1 MAKLVSKVYGDALFS
16 LSLEDNRLD
25 EVWEEVRMFSSALG
39 ENTEFTDIMAHPDM
53 TQEKALALLDEAFG
67 GKLSD
72 VMMGF
77 LQVLV
82 KKGRFSEILSVLDY
96 FQKQAKEY
104 KGIGV
109 VYVTTPS
116 ELTGEQKSDIAEKL
130 TQTSGYETLEM
141 NYEIDK
147 SLLGGIRIRIG
158 DRVLDNSIQTKLE
171 EMTRSLSK
179 VRV

>member
-16 LSLEDNRLD
+16 LALEENRLD
-25 EVWEEVRMFSSALG
+25 EIWDEVKGLESALS
-39 ENTEFTDIMAHPDM
+39 ENKEFIMAHPEM
-53 TQEKALALLDEAFG
+53 TREKSLAMIDEAFQ

-82 KKGRFSEILSVLDY
+82 KKGRFGEILSVLDH
-96 FQKQAKEY
+96 FQRETKEY
-104 KGIGV
+104 KKIGV
-109 VYVTTPS
+109 VYVTTPT
-116 ELTGEQKSDIAEKL
+116 ELTGAQKESIVERLD
-130 TQTSGYETLEM
+130 QTAGYDSLEM
-141 NYEIDK
+141 NYIVD
-147 SLLGGIRIRIG
+147 SGLLGGIRIRIG
-158 DRVLDNSIQTKLE
+158 DRVVDNSIQTKLE

>member
-16 LSLEDNRLD
+16 LALEENKLD
-25 EVWEEVRMFSSALG
+25 EVWEEVKLLSSALQ
-39 ENTEFTDIMAHPDM
+39 ENKEFTNLMTHPDM
-53 TQEKALALLDEAFG
+53 TQEKGLALLEEAFG

-77 LQVLV
+77 FQVLV

-96 FQKQAKEY
+96 FQKEAKEY
-104 KGIGV
+104 KKIGV
-109 VYVTTPS
+109 VYVTTPTG
-116 ELTGEQKSDIAEKL
+116 LTEEQKSSIVERL
-130 TQTSGYETLEM
+130 TQISGYQSLEM
-141 NYEIDK
+141 NYVVDPG
-147 SLLGGIRIRIG
+147 LLGGIRIRIG
-158 DRVLDNSIQTKLE
+158 DRVVDNSIQTKLE

>member
-16 LSLEDNRLD
+16 LAKEEDRLD
-25 EVWEEVRMFSSALG
+25 ETWEEVRNLSLALK
-39 ENTEFTDIMAHPDM
+39 ENKEFTGIMTHPDM
-53 TQEKALALLDEAFG
+53 TQEKGLALLEEAFG

-72 VMMGF
+72 IMMGF

-82 KKGRFSEILSVLDY
+82 RKGRFSEVLSVLDY
-96 FQKQAKEY
+96 FEKET
-104 KGIGV
+104 KEFKRIGV
-109 VYVTTPS
+109 VYVTTPA
-116 ELTGEQKSDIAEKL
+116 ELTGTQKSGIEEKL
-130 TQTSGYETLEM
+130 IQTSGYQSLEM
-141 NYEIDK
+141 NYTIDER
-147 SLLGGIRIRIG
+147 LLGGIRIRIG

>member
-16 LSLEDNRLD
+16 LALEENKLD
-25 EVWEEVRMFSSALG
+25 EVWEEVKLLSSALQ
-39 ENTEFTDIMAHPDM
+39 ENKEFTNMMTHPDM
-53 TQEKALALLDEAFG
+53 TQEKGLALLEEAFG

-77 LQVLV
+77 FQVLV

-96 FQKQAKEY
+96 FQKEAKEY
-104 KGIGV
+104 KKIGV
-109 VYVTTPS
+109 VYVTTPTG
-116 ELTGEQKSDIAEKL
+116 LTEEQKSSIVERL
-130 TQTSGYETLEM
+130 TQISGYQSLEM
-141 NYEIDK
+141 NYVVDPG
-147 SLLGGIRIRIG
+147 LLGGIRIRIG
-158 DRVLDNSIQTKLE
+158 NRVVDNSIQTKLE

>member
-16 LSLEDNRLD
+16 LALEENKLD
-25 EVWEEVRMFSSALG
+25 EIWEEVKVLEDALT
-39 ENTEFTDIMAHPDM
+39 ENKEFMEIMAHPEM
-53 TQEKALALLDEAFG
+53 TKEKGLALMDEAFK

-82 KKGRFSEILSVLDY
+82 NKGRFNEILSVLEH
-96 FQKQAKEY
+96 FQRETKEY
-104 KGIGV
+104 KKIGV
-109 VYVTTPS
+109 VYVTTP
-116 ELTGEQKSDIAEKL
+116 EALTEAQKTSIVQKL
-130 TQTSGYETLEM
+130 TETSGYESLEM
-141 NYEIDK
+141 NYIEDA

-158 DRVLDNSIQTKLE
+158 DRVVDNSIQTKLE
-171 EMTRSLSK
+171 EMTRSLTK

>member
-16 LSLEDNRLD
+16 LALEEGNLD
-25 EVWEEVRMFSSALG
+25 EIWEEVKMLAIALK
-39 ENTEFTDIMAHPDM
+39 ENDEFTGIMTHPEM
-53 TQEKALALLDEAFG
+53 TREKGLALLDEAFQ

-82 KKGRFSEILSVLDY
+82 KKGRFNEILPVLDY
-96 FQKQAKEY
+96 FQRQAKEY
-104 KGIGV
+104 NKIGV
-109 VYVTTPS
+109 VDVTTPIA
-116 ELTGEQKSDIAEKL
+116 LTGEQKTGIEEKL
-130 TQTSGYETLEM
+130 TQTSGYQSLEM
-141 NYEIDK
+141 NYIVNPD
-147 SLLGGIRIRIG
+147 LLGGIRIRIG
-158 DRVLDNSIQTKLE
+158 DRVVDNSIQTKLE

>member
-16 LSLEDNRLD
+16 LALEENKLD
-25 EVWEEVRMFSSALG
+25 EVWEEVKLLSSALQ
-39 ENTEFTDIMAHPDM
+39 ENKEFTNMMTPPDM
-53 TQEKALALLDEAFG
+53 TQEKGLALLEEAFG

-77 LQVLV
+77 FQVLV

-96 FQKQAKEY
+96 FQKEAKEY
-104 KGIGV
+104 KKIGV
-109 VYVTTPS
+109 VYVTTPTG
-116 ELTGEQKSDIAEKL
+116 LTEEQKSSIVERL
-130 TQTSGYETLEM
+130 TQISGYQSLEM
-141 NYEIDK
+141 NYVVDPG
-147 SLLGGIRIRIG
+147 LLGGIRIRIG
-158 DRVLDNSIQTKLE
+158 DRVVDNSIQTKLE

>member
-16 LSLEDNRLD
+16 LALEEDRLD
-25 EVWEEVRMFSSALG
+25 EVWDEVRTLSAALR
-39 ENTEFTDIMAHPDM
+39 ENKEFTDIMTHPDM
-53 TQEKALALLDEAFG
+53 TQEKGLALLDEAFG

-82 KKGRFSEILSVLDY
+82 RKGRFSEILSVLDY
-96 FQKQAKEY
+96 FQKEAKEY
-104 KGIGV
+104 KKIGV
-109 VYVTTPS
+109 VYVATPTP
-116 ELTGEQKSDIAEKL
+116 LTEEQKERIVERL
-130 TQTSGYETLEM
+130 TQTSGYESLEM
-141 NYEIDK
+141 NYAVEE

-158 DRVLDNSIQTKLE
+158 DRVVDNSIRTKLE

>member
-39 ENTEFTDIMAHPDM
+39 ENAEFTDIMTHPDM

-104 KGIGV
+104 KRIGV

-116 ELTGEQKSDIAEKL
+116 ELTGEQKSGIAEKL

>member
-25 EVWEEVRMFSSALG
+25 EIWEEVRMFSSALD
-39 ENTEFTDIMAHPDM
+39 ENTEFTSIMTHPDM

-104 KGIGV
+104 KRIGV

-116 ELTGEQKSDIAEKL
+116 ELTGEQKSGIAEKL

-141 NYEIDK
+141 NYEIDE

-171 EMTRSLSK
+171 AMTRSLSK

>member
-39 ENTEFTDIMAHPDM
+39 ENAEFTGIMAHPDM

-104 KGIGV
+104 KRIGV

-116 ELTGEQKSDIAEKL
+116 ELTGEQKSGIAEKL

>member
-16 LSLEDNRLD
+16 LALEENKLD
-25 EVWEEVRMFSSALG
+25 EVWEEVKLLSSALQ
-39 ENTEFTDIMAHPDM
+39 ENKEFTNMMTHPDM
-53 TQEKALALLDEAFG
+53 TQEKGLALLEEAFG

-77 LQVLV
+77 FQVLV

-96 FQKQAKEY
+96 FQKEAKEY
-104 KGIGV
+104 KKIGV
-109 VYVTTPS
+109 VYVTSPTG
-116 ELTGEQKSDIAEKL
+116 LTEEQQSSIVERL
-130 TQTSGYETLEM
+130 TQISGYQSLEM
-141 NYEIDK
+141 NYVVDPG
-147 SLLGGIRIRIG
+147 LLGGIRIRIG
-158 DRVLDNSIQTKLE
+158 DRVVDNSIQTKLE

>member
-16 LSLEDNRLD
+16 LALEENKLD
-25 EVWEEVRMFSSALG
+25 EVWEEVKLLSSALQ
-39 ENTEFTDIMAHPDM
+39 ESKEFTNMMTHPDM
-53 TQEKALALLDEAFG
+53 TQEKGLALLEEAFG

-77 LQVLV
+77 FQVLV

-96 FQKQAKEY
+96 FQKEAKEY
-104 KGIGV
+104 KKIGV
-109 VYVTTPS
+109 VYVTTPTG
-116 ELTGEQKSDIAEKL
+116 LTEEQKSSIVERL
-130 TQTSGYETLEM
+130 TQISGYQSLEM
-141 NYEIDK
+141 NYVVDPG
-147 SLLGGIRIRIG
+147 LLGGIRIRIG
-158 DRVLDNSIQTKLE
+158 DRVVDNSIQTKLE

>member
-16 LSLEDNRLD
+16 LALEENKLD
-25 EVWEEVRMFSSALG
+25 EVWEEVKLLSSALQ
-39 ENTEFTDIMAHPDM
+39 ENKEFTNMMTHPDM
-53 TQEKALALLDEAFG
+53 TQEKGIALLEEAFG

-77 LQVLV
+77 FQVLV

-96 FQKQAKEY
+96 FQKEAKEY
-104 KGIGV
+104 KKIGV
-109 VYVTTPS
+109 VYVTTPTG
-116 ELTGEQKSDIAEKL
+116 LTEEQKSSIVERL
-130 TQTSGYETLEM
+130 TQISGYQTLEM
-141 NYEIDK
+141 NYVVDPG
-147 SLLGGIRIRIG
+147 LLGGIRIRIG
-158 DRVLDNSIQTKLE
+158 DRVVDNSIQTKLE

>member
-16 LSLEDNRLD
+16 LALEENKLD
-25 EVWEEVRMFSSALG
+25 EVWEEVKLLSSALQ
-39 ENTEFTDIMAHPDM
+39 ENKEFTNMMTHPDM
-53 TQEKALALLDEAFG
+53 TQEKGLALLEEAFG

-77 LQVLV
+77 FQVLV

-96 FQKQAKEY
+96 FQKEAKEY
-104 KGIGV
+104 KKIGV
-109 VYVTTPS
+109 VYVTTP
-116 ELTGEQKSDIAEKL
+116 TGITKEQKSSIVERL
-130 TQTSGYETLEM
+130 TQISGYQSLEM
-141 NYEIDK
+141 NYVVDPG
-147 SLLGGIRIRIG
+147 LLGGIRIRIG
-158 DRVLDNSIQTKLE
+158 DRVVDNSIQTKLE